1 MFRCLVPPN
10 VAVPVMDLTVNQSD
24 TAVLRCSF
32 QGNPPPSVTWTGPG
46 SVEVMDGSNSATIEV
61 LPGNNYTVE
70 SVLTIS
76 PAVRMDH
83 EGEYTCTASN
93 GVDNNVGFINSSSA
107 NLTVQG
113 TYCILISIHTLLI
126 PIKYVH

>member
-1 MFRCLVPPN
+1 MFCCLVPPN
-10 VAVPVMDLTVNQSD
+10 VAVPVMDLTVNKSD

-46 SVEVMDGSNSATIEV
+46 DAEVINGSNSATIEV
-61 LPGNNYTVE
+61 FPCNNYTVE

-83 EGEYTCTASN
+83 EGEYTCQIVS
-93 GVDNNVGFINSSSA
+93 VMLLMLFITR
-107 NLTVQG
+107 LYKR
-113 TYCILISIHTLLI
+113 YCISD
-126 PIKYVH
+126 VQ

>member
-1 MFRCLVPPN
+1 MFCCVVPPN
-10 VAVPVMDLTVNQSD
+10 VAVPVMDLTVNKSD

-46 SVEVMDGSNSATIEV
+46 GVEVMNGSDSATIEV
-61 LPGNNYTVE
+61 SPGNNYTVE

-107 NLTVQG
+107 SLTVQG
-113 TYCILISIHTLLI
+113 TIH
-126 PIKYVH
+126 